1 MEAAG
6 ARMTGTD
13 ETREPGGAST
23 SVFVSYAHED
33 VKQARTIIDVLER
46 AGYRVWWD
54 GLIEGGERFSRKT
67 EDALDSAKA
76 VVVLWSKASLASHWV
91 RDEATY
97 GRDRSRLVPLS
108 IDGTEPPIGFRQF
121 QYIDASRPKVKP
133 GSPEMQSLLRA
144 VAALHDQPAPP
155 AVAHTGRSPARI
167 GRRAVLGGG
176 IALALVGG
184 GYAAWRSGLVG
195 GGASANSVAVLPFTN
210 LSGDPSQKYFSDGL
224 AAEVR
229 AELARNNLLQ
239 VAAQVSSNRFAD
251 HTADA
256 KSISNELGVAYLLDG
271 NVRRSGDTVRVAAEL
286 IDGRTGFSRWSQ
298 SFDRSIADVFAV
310 QSEIAGAVMAAL
322 SAQVAN
328 RSGDE
333 PDGEGKRLEVG
344 GTSNVGAYDAYLRG
358 RDLFEQGSDATTDRA
373 ALALF
378 DEAIAIDPQYG
389 AAHAARSRA
398 MSVIASQY
406 AQGAERLALYDKSI
420 VAAKKA
426 VALAPRLADAHS
438 ALGYAL
444 FAGRLDVRAARS
456 PYDRSRELGNGDAD
470 VLGRY
475 ALYSART
482 GRFAEARTAI
492 SRAATLDPLNPRVF
506 RSVGA
511 VEYAARRYAE
521 SIPPIERALVLN
533 PRMGG
538 AHAAIGAS
546 QLMLGQADEA
556 NRSFLAETNTLFGL
570 PGIAIIARKQGR
582 DAEADAAMARLVAE
596 HGDNGLYQQAQV
608 LAQWGDRAGALA
620 VLSKARST
628 GDSGLILMRN
638 DPLLDPLRK
647 EPEFS
652 RLLSDL
658 GFD

>member
-1 MEAAG
+1 
-6 ARMTGTD
+6 MTGTD
-13 ETREPGGAST
+13 ETKESKGASS

-33 VKQARTIIDVLER
+33 VKQARTIIEVLER
-46 AGYRVWWD
+46 AGYGVWWD

-67 EDALDSAKA
+67 EDALDGAKA
-76 VVVLWSKASLASHWV
+76 VVVLWSKAALASHWV
-91 RDEATY
+91 RDEATF

-108 IDGTEPPIGFRQF
+108 IDGSEPPLGFRQF
-121 QYIDASRPKVKP
+121 QYIDASRPKVKQ

-144 VAALHDQPAPP
+144 VAVLHDQPAPP
-155 AVAHTGRSPARI
+155 AVAQSGRSPLRI

-176 IALALVGG
+176 IALALAGG
-184 GYAAWRSGLVG
+184 GYAVWRSGLIGGG

-239 VAAQVSSNRFAD
+239 VVAQVSSNKFAD
-251 HTADA
+251 RTADA
-256 KSISNELGVAYLLDG
+256 KSISDELGVAYLLDG

-322 SAQVAN
+322 SAQVAS

-333 PDGEGKRLEVG
+333 PDRDGKTLEVG
-344 GTSNVGAYDAYLRG
+344 GTSNVAAYDAFLRG
-358 RDLFEQGSDATTDRA
+358 RNLFEQGSDESTDRA

-378 DEAIAIDPQYG
+378 DEAIAIDPRYG

-398 MSVIASQY
+398 MAVIASQY
-406 AQGAERLALYDKSI
+406 SQGAERIALYGESI
-420 VAAKKA
+420 VAANQA
-426 VALAPRLADAHS
+426 VALAPRLADAYS

-444 FAGRLDVRAARS
+444 FTGRLDVRAARI
-456 PYDRSRELGNGDAD
+456 PYDRSLELGNGDAD

-475 ALYSART
+475 ALYCART
-482 GRFAEARTAI
+482 GRFADARRAI

-538 AHAAIGAS
+538 AHAAVGAS
-546 QLMLGQADEA
+546 QLMLGRIDQA
-556 NRSFLAETNTLFGL
+556 NHSFLAETNTVFKL
-570 PGIAIIARKQGR
+570 PGIAIIAAKHGR
-582 DAEADAAMARLVAE
+582 RAEADAAMARLVAE

-620 VLSKARST
+620 ALSKARST

-638 DPLLDPLRK
+638 DPMLDPLRK
-647 EPEFS
+647 EPEFA

-658 GFD
+658 GFE

>member
-1 MEAAG
+1 MEAAS

-13 ETREPGGAST
+13 ESKGSRSAAT

-33 VKQARTIIDVLER
+33 VKQARTIIEVLER
-46 AGYRVWWD
+46 AGYGVWWD

-76 VVVLWSKASLASHWV
+76 VVVLWSKAALASHWV
-91 RDEATY
+91 RDEATF

-144 VAALHDQPAPP
+144 VAALHDQPAPQ
-155 AVAHTGRSPARI
+155 AVAHAGRSPTRI

-184 GYAAWRSGLVG
+184 GYAAWRSGLIG
-195 GGASANSVAVLPFTN
+195 GGGKSANSVAVLPFTN
-210 LSGDPSQKYFSDGL
+210 LSDDPSQKYFSDGL

-239 VAAQVSSNRFAD
+239 VVAQVSSNKFAD
-251 HTADA
+251 RTADA
-256 KSISNELGVAYLLDG
+256 KSISDELGVAYLLDG

-298 SFDRSIADVFAV
+298 SFDRSITDVFAV
-310 QSEIAGAVMAAL
+310 QSEIAASVMSAL
-322 SAQVAN
+322 SAQIAN
-328 RSGDE
+328 HSGDA
-333 PDGEGKRLEVG
+333 GAGREVG
-344 GTSNVGAYDAYLRG
+344 GTSDIAAYDAYLRG
-358 RDLFEQGSDATTDRA
+358 RDLFVQGTGEAGDRA

-378 DEAIAIDPQYG
+378 DEAIALDPQYG

-398 MSVIASQY
+398 MAVIASQY
-406 AQGAERLALYDKSI
+406 AQGAERLALQGDSI

-426 VALAPRLADAHS
+426 IAVAPSLADAYS
-438 ALGYAL
+438 ALGFAL
-444 FAGRLDVRAARS
+444 FTGRLDVRAART

-475 ALYSART
+475 ALYCART
-482 GRFAEARTAI
+482 GRFDEARRTI
-492 SRAATLDPLNPRVF
+492 NRAATLDPLNPRVF
-506 RSVGA
+506 RSVGS

-521 SIPPIERALVLN
+521 SIPPIERALELN
-533 PRMGG
+533 PRM
-538 AHAAIGAS
+538 AAARSAIGAS
-546 QLMLGQADEA
+546 QLMLGRVDEA
-556 NRSFLAETNTLFGL
+556 NRSYLAETNTLFGL

-620 VLSKARST
+620 ALSKARST
-628 GDSGLILMRN
+628 GDAGLILLRN
-638 DPLLDPLRK
+638 DPFLDPLRN
-647 EPEFS
+647 EPEFV

-658 GFD
+658 GFE